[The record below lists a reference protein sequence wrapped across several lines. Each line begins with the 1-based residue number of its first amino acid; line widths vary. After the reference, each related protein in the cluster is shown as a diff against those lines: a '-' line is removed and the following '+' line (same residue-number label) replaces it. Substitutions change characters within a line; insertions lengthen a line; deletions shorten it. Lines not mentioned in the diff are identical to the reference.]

1 MSGHSKWH
9 NIRRKKEIL
18 DAKKGK
24 TFSKMSRL
32 ITVAARLGGGDPGA
46 NPTLRLAVDKAKE
59 ARMPKENIDR
69 AIKKGTGELAG
80 ESFEEVHY
88 EGYGPEGV
96 AFFVKVLTDNK
107 NRTVA
112 DIRYIFDRHGGS
124 LGGAGSTAYIFGND
138 PANPTFE
145 VEIGEPGK
153 VKKIVDLI
161 DALEEN
167 DDVQEVFAN
176 FSVPEALENQL

>member
-1 MSGHSKWH
+1 M
-9 NIRRKKEIL
+9 

-32 ITVAARLGGGDPGA
+32 ITVAARLGGGDPDA
-46 NPTLRLAVDKAKE
+46 NATLRLAVDRAKE

-80 ESFEEVHY
+80 ENFEEAVY

-96 AFFVKVLTDNK
+96 AFLIKALTDNK
-107 NRTVA
+107 NRTAA
-112 DIRYIFDRHGGS
+112 DVRFIFDRHGGS
-124 LGGAGSTAYIFGND
+124 LGGAGSTAYIFGAGAES
-138 PANPTFE
+138 PSFE
-145 VEIGEPGK
+145 IEIGDSEK
-153 VKKIVDLI
+153 VKRIVALI

-167 DDVQEVFAN
+167 DDVQEVYAN
-176 FSVPEALENQL
+176 FTIPQELESHL